1 MRFWRFLFKELI
13 LHGILFAFV
22 GTIALSCLYLLATGS
37 NDTVPVQ
44 TAVQAVIEENTENV
58 IVVEDDSNF
67 VLSEIV
73 SSDNIEENAEQT
85 AAVSKTENRFYEAGK
100 SFLLFISGQTNSDSV
115 GHTSGQIIV
124 AGAKY
129 SLPLALI
136 SLVMLILVALVCSSY
151 AVTSRYMAV
160 HFGENTSETVE
171 KVISLLLSV
180 FAAVPL
186 FVGFWFTYAVLSMG
200 SSFIFIAFMTI
211 ICGGL
216 AWDATNFLKTDM
228 LSQVNQTHAI
238 VFSTLGRGL
247 GRFFPLPGTYSGYL
261 FQSSLPRFIPYLA
274 GKVPAIIGSI
284 TIAEIA
290 LEFPG
295 LGKNLIDALVKTNTD
310 LLVTSVFILLCIN
323 AVVSFIVKT
332 ILFLIYPRWYENAI

>member
-13 LHGILFAFV
+13 LHGILFAFA
-22 GTIALSCLYLLATGS
+22 GTIALSCLYLLATGA
-37 NDTVPVQ
+37 NDNVPATV
-44 TAVQAVIEENTENV
+44 AVAADDVLEENY
-58 IVVEDDSNF
+58 VVGEDASF
-67 VLSEIV
+67 VLSEVLADESLIQ
-73 SSDNIEENAEQT
+73 QT
-85 AAVSKTENRFYEAGK
+85 APEVQLPETQNRFYEAGK
-100 SFLLFISGQTNSDSV
+100 SFLLFITGQTNSDSV
-115 GHTSGQIIV
+115 GHTSGQIII

-129 SLPLALI
+129 SLPLTLI

-171 KVISLLLSV
+171 KVISLLLSI

-216 AWDATNFLKTDM
+216 AWDATNFLKSDM
-228 LSQVNQTHAI
+228 LNQVNQTHAI

-247 GRFFPLPGTYSGYL
+247 GRFFPMPGTYSGYL